1 MRDQVSD
8 DKGLTN
14 RVPNDRPPLHLLNS
28 DHRINQ
34 NPAQHTY
41 KTYRGG
47 NSVSH
52 PLRQRINSTPLYLM
66 RLMLSPRAER
76 REKEGAGEMRAMGW
90 KMRGMSGER
99 GRQS

>member
-1 MRDQVSD
+1 
-8 DKGLTN
+8 
-14 RVPNDRPPLHLLNS
+14 
-28 DHRINQ
+28 
-34 NPAQHTY
+34 
-41 KTYRGG
+41 
-47 NSVSH
+47 
-52 PLRQRINSTPLYLM
+52 M